1 METLRVFSFAT
12 CGAYRMTAQ
21 AGATVAARI
30 NRRHSDEI
38 RAKIQA
44 SCLIHR
50 LHQCAIGEIDL
61 TPTQLNAINSL
72 LDRSVPKLQTVQ
84 HVGGE
89 KDDAPIQH
97 KMTLEFVDAGAVP
110 GKT

>member
-1 METLRVFSFAT
+1 METLRAFSFAT
-12 CGAYRMTAQ
+12 CGAYRMTAGN
-21 AGATVAARI
+21 GAEVAARI

-50 LHQCAIGEIDL
+50 LHECAMGNVEL
-61 TPTQLNAINSL
+61 TPTQVNAINSL

-84 HVGGE
+84 HVGGDE
-89 KDDAPIQH
+89 DDAPIQH

-110 GKT
+110 GQT